1 MNIESNVNLLLEQLD
16 KAVFEEDTATV
27 FKIGQAIEALLEQLT
42 TDTIQ
47 VRILQ

>member
-1 MNIESNVNLLLEQLD
+1 MNIESNVNLLLDQLD
-16 KAVFEEDTATV
+16 KAVAEEDTVTV

-47 VRILQ
+47 VRTLQ